1 MDILEKI
8 SALALDILMK
18 QGADD
23 AVVTAGES
31 VTNEFTLAENEFT
44 LFRTLTGHSLNLTVI
59 KDHRKGS
66 IAINSFDEEDIKKAA
81 EDCMAVAAAGVP
93 DEAWQLNPV
102 PETGSYSWGVKTPDV
117 PLFFDRCCELKET
130 IAGEYPKILITELL
144 TEHKGG
150 SSVYR
155 NSKGAFFRSEGGC
168 YGIGIDMSGNDGE
181 NTSSFF
187 YTSYD
192 TVDLSVPL
200 IDQQTVRRDLA
211 AAEKSID
218 TVPVDGKF
226 TGTIVM
232 EPGCAA
238 DFILGAI
245 GDFAGEAGLVDGTS
259 IWKDKLG
266 EMVAS
271 PLLTVSAAPLDER
284 TLGGERWTG
293 EGFISE
299 NYDVIKDGKLNSFML
314 SLYGANKTGRERSK
328 NTSGSFIIEPGD
340 KSIDEIIKSV
350 KNGLLV
356 GRFSGGAPGVNGD
369 FSGVAKNAFRI
380 VDGKIA
386 DAVSETM
393 IAGNLAEM
401 LKNITAIS
409 KEYYSGGELIPW
421 VAADGIIISGK

>member
-1 MDILEKI
+1 MDILEKV
-8 SALALDILMK
+8 SALALDILME

-31 VTNEFTLAENEFT
+31 VTNEFTLAEDEFT
-44 LFRTLTGHSLNLTVI
+44 LFRTLTGHSMSLTVI

-66 IAINSFDEEDIKKAA
+66 IAINSFEEEDIRKAA
-81 EDCMAVAAAGVP
+81 EDCMEVAAAGVP

-102 PETGSYSWGVKTPDV
+102 PETGSYSWGVRVPDI
-117 PLFFDRCCELKET
+117 PLFFDRCAELKET
-130 IAGEYPKILITELL
+130 IAKEYPKILITELC

-150 SSVYR
+150 RSIYR
-155 NSKGAFFRSEGGC
+155 NSKGAVFRSEGGS
-168 YGIGIDMSGNDGE
+168 YGIGIDMAGNDGE

-187 YTSYD
+187 YTSVD
-192 TVDLSVPL
+192 TVDLTVPL
-200 IDQQTVRRDLA
+200 IDQDTIRRDLE
-211 AAEKSID
+211 AAENSID
-218 TVPVDGKF
+218 TVPVEGKF

-238 DFILGAI
+238 DFILSALGQ
-245 GDFAGEAGLVDGTS
+245 FAGEGSLIEGTS

-271 PLLTVSAAPLDER
+271 PLLTVSAAPLDDR

-299 NYDVIKDGKLNSFML
+299 DYDVIKDGKLESFMM
-314 SLYGANKTGRERSK
+314 SLYGANKTGLQRSK

-340 KSIDEIIKSV
+340 KSIDEMIKSV
-350 KNGLLV
+350 ENGLLV
-356 GRFSGGAPGVNGD
+356 GRFSGGSPSINGD

-380 VDGKIA
+380 EHGKITN
-386 DAVSETM
+386 AVSETM
-393 IAGNLAEM
+393 ISGNLADM
-401 LKNITAIS
+401 LKNICAIS
-409 KEYYSGGELIPW
+409 KEYSTGGELIPW
-421 VAADGIIISGK
+421 VAAEGIVISGK